1 MIKKKL
7 LCETVTLSYE
17 TQQIIVMCIL
27 AFAYSKYKIVLCSF
41 RDWCE
46 LHVAME
52 TV

>member
-17 TQQIIVMCIL
+17 TQQIIVRCIL

-41 RDWCE
+41 RD
-46 LHVAME
+46 
-52 TV
+52 